1 MPTQPVD
8 LSDQDLESTDRA
20 LGELVRMLLSRDG
33 IALLVFRADGNVVTT
48 LSPSTVQSE
57 DLATA
62 LLGEAEWS
70 EDEVMDFLNH
80 RRTS

>member
-1 MPTQPVD
+1 MTTPAVD
-8 LSDQDLESTDRA
+8 LSDHDLESTDRA

>member
-1 MPTQPVD
+1 MTTPAVD

-33 IALLVFRADGNVVTT
+33 IALLVFRADRNMVTT
-48 LSPSTVQSE
+48 VSPSTVQSE